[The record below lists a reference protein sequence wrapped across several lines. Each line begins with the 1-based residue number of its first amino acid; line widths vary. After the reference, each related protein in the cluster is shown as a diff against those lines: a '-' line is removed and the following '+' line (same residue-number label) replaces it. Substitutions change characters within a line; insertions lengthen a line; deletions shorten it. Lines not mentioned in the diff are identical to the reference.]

1 MGKIGD
7 LFVRLGLKKDE
18 FSRGMK
24 GAAKDSEAFAKTMQA
39 VGKAVKMAW
48 AGLSAAIVKFANDA
62 LKMTNK
68 WGDAWAETVAGAQ
81 AAYGVFVRQ
90 LSSGEGWTD
99 LFSNMREAARLAREA
114 TAALDELGER
124 KISFGYQ
131 SAETEREIARL
142 QLIMRDSSKGNKE
155 RQDAARQI
163 IALEKE
169 LGDQKKE
176 LALQEAE
183 AMRKQ
188 FQAQTRM
195 NDAEIDFLVRRY
207 NENRNAIL
215 QSRDYLAEQQR
226 LNKELEAAKN
236 SYGTGAMT
244 GKAYEAIEAR
254 RKTAQGALAEL
265 ESTTPQYIKDIA
277 ALTKKYDQGNDELVA
292 GMAKAEVAVIN
303 VDTEVMKAQ
312 ARAVSLLGTLK
323 KAADELGEAGNEV
336 QSRPIKIES
345 VLAQPDA
352 PKLELPNRVEFEPIK
367 IIPPEMEWLDRF
379 NGDLEAGLDRA
390 LDTIMALKE
399 AVTSGFS
406 DSMQV
411 LMDQFAGLEEVNPG
425 RIVQALLT
433 PLADMAIKEGEI
445 LMAEGI
451 GVEACKEALE
461 SLNGYAALAA
471 GAALITIGAAAKS
484 GLAALASTGG
494 KTTSASTYAGTSS
507 SAGTQQIQTEMTV
520 YVKGTIKGSDI
531 VLSGQKTIN
540 SWNR

>member
-1 MGKIGD
+1 MGKLGD

-48 AGLSAAIVKFANDA
+48 AGISAAIVKFASDA

-68 WGDAWAETVAGAQ
+68 WGDAWAETVAAAQ

-176 LALQEAE
+176 LAQQEAE

-215 QSRDYLAEQQR
+215 QSRDYLAAQQR
-226 LNKELEAAKN
+226 LNKELRDR
-236 SYGTGAMT
+236 G
-244 GKAYEAIEAR
+244 
-254 RKTAQGALAEL
+254 
-265 ESTTPQYIKDIA
+265 YITHA
-277 ALTKKYDQGNDELVA
+277 
-292 GMAKAEVAVIN
+292 
-303 VDTEVMKAQ
+303 
-312 ARAVSLLGTLK
+312 
-323 KAADELGEAGNEV
+323 
-336 QSRPIKIES
+336 
-345 VLAQPDA
+345 
-352 PKLELPNRVEFEPIK
+352 
-367 IIPPEMEWLDRF
+367 
-379 NGDLEAGLDRA
+379 
-390 LDTIMALKE
+390 
-399 AVTSGFS
+399 
-406 DSMQV
+406 
-411 LMDQFAGLEEVNPG
+411 G
-425 RIVQALLT
+425 RI
-433 PLADMAIKEGEI
+433 PRSF
-445 LMAEGI
+445 LMERCG
-451 GVEACKEALE
+451 
-461 SLNGYAALAA
+461 
-471 GAALITIGAAAKS
+471 
-484 GLAALASTGG
+484 
-494 KTTSASTYAGTSS
+494 
-507 SAGTQQIQTEMTV
+507 M
-520 YVKGTIKGSDI
+520 
-531 VLSGQKTIN
+531 
-540 SWNR
+540 